1 MPRMNTVDRD
11 DTLEWLVSAL
21 GGTTGGPAQLMLA
34 RPGRHQPEMLLPL
47 TNRAAGTAAL
57 RRPHDGRSLVERME
71 MALARAAART
81 GQLGRI
87 GGDRVVFPATVLVET
102 ASEALGQTGL
112 IPAISLGP
120 RRRNRKPVIMLLAPG
135 GRVIAY
141 VKVGW
146 SPLTSDL
153 VDNEERWLRRL
164 DGRLA
169 PPFVAPVPI
178 ARIQTGTALA
188 VVTSPLRARWPRRP
202 RPITPADTVRL
213 ARSLGSRI
221 LRVADLPWLA
231 DPQFGD
237 GTDRTEAALRAA
249 VVAVRDRHAHVELET
264 GLWHGDLNAWN
275 RVTVAGG
282 IGVLDWEFAGDDR
295 PVGQDDLHIEFE
307 TIRRSARLDP
317 AGIVTRFVER
327 HRTAGGREDR
337 ARLDV
342 YLADLAIRES
352 RLSGQGWDGPLAGY
366 RKPLVHALRDHR

>member
-1 MPRMNTVDRD
+1 MPTMNQVDRD

-21 GGTTGGPAQLMLA
+21 GGATVGPAQAMLA
-34 RPGRHQPEMLLPL
+34 RPGRHRAEMLLPL
-47 TNRAAGTAAL
+47 TNRGVAVAAL
-57 RRPHDGRSLVERME
+57 HRPHDGRSLVERLE
-71 MALARAAART
+71 MALARAAARI

-87 GGDRVVFPATVLVET
+87 GGDRVDFPPTALVET
-102 ASEALGQTGL
+102 VSEALGQTGL

-120 RRRNRKPVIMLLAPG
+120 PRRNRKPVIMLVAPG
-135 GRVIAY
+135 GRVDAY

-146 SPLTSDL
+146 SPLTRDL
-153 VDNEERWLRRL
+153 VDNEDGWLRRI

-169 PPFVAPVPI
+169 PPFAAPVPI
-178 ARIQTGTALA
+178 ARIETGTALA

-221 LRVADLPWLA
+221 VRVADLPWLA
-231 DPQFGD
+231 DPRFGE
-237 GTDRTEAALRAA
+237 GTDRTEAELRAA
-249 VVAVRDRHAHVELET
+249 VAAVRDRHASVELET

-275 RVTVAGG
+275 RVTVAGR
-282 IGVLDWEFAGDDR
+282 IGVVDWEFAGDDR

-307 TIRRSARLDP
+307 TLRRSAPLDP

-327 HRTAGGREDR
+327 HRATGGRRDR

-366 RKPLVHALRDHR
+366 RKPLVRALLDRT